1 MKREIVR
8 IYRSSRQN
16 ETYLYMA
23 KKVAFELLP
32 EELQKLFGKPV
43 LVLDMLLTPEK
54 KLARVDAVKV
64 LKGLEEKGFY
74 LQLPPPKEDYLLDL
88 YREKSQSDHG

>member
-23 KKVAFELLP
+23 KKVAFETLP
-32 EELQKLFGKPV
+32 EELQKLFGKPI
-43 LVLDMLLTPEK
+43 LVLDMLLTPDK
-54 KLARVDAVKV
+54 KLARVDASKV
-64 LKGLEEKGFY
+64 LNGLEEKGFY